1 VRAVSSNGAV
11 GTRAVTINNT
21 IINTVNCA
29 PGAPR
34 AGDTFVQKY
43 TTKTGV
49 YLGPR
54 SITASAPDNPLFR
67 DLDDVQATL
76 SYTAGTGSLIE
87 LRTTAASE
95 LGVRSPAGIPTSP
108 GQAWKGAVPLP
119 VWGGHLAAIRTP
131 SGTGQANGSDVYVYN
146 ADGSVN
152 SAPKRP
158 GTSTKVPFQSG
169 LLPVREFLP
178 SDWQAQ
184 IAKLRDSQGTT
195 AGNNITTFA
204 SNFRVIIRKTGG
216 SVGDL
221 NFSESGGTTG
231 GATYAEEYYN
241 VQAKFEGFAPIPTTA
256 PTTTE
261 KGGATSSS
269 NPLID
274 RAGVAL
280 STANGKLQYGNFCKI
295 SYTFRKVNNSNA
307 GTTQETADA
316 TAWNGTA
323 PFKADT
329 SASCTGSCALAKST
343 IQVRNGPSDAMGDW
357 MGTYYSHDKLPRI
370 GTNFMTAIGR
380 SGGQNAKN
388 GNGTSPQGN
397 TPYYSKKEGNNVA
410 NDTPAEATPP
420 SSNGEILQT
429 ITRVQL
435 P

>member
-1 VRAVSSNGAV
+1 MRAVSSNGAV

-54 SITASAPDNPLFR
+54 SISASAPNNPLFR
-67 DLDDVQATL
+67 DMDDVQATL

-95 LGVRSPAGIPTSP
+95 LGVRSPAGVPA
-108 GQAWKGAVPLP
+108 GAWAGAVPLP
-119 VWGGHLAAIRTP
+119 VWGGHAAAIRTP
-131 SGTGQANGSDVYVYN
+131 SGTGQADGSDVYVYN
-146 ADGSVN
+146 ADGSIN

-158 GTSTKVPFQSG
+158 GTSTKVPYQSG

-178 SDWQAQ
+178 SDWQGQ
-184 IAKLRDSQGTT
+184 LAKLRDTKGTA
-195 AGNNITTFA
+195 AGSNITTYADKFL
-204 SNFRVIIRKTGG
+204 VVIRKTGG

-221 NFSESGGTTG
+221 SFGESGGTTG
-231 GATYAEEYYN
+231 GATYAEEYYY

-256 PTTTE
+256 PTTTQ
-261 KGGATSSS
+261 KGGAASSS

-295 SYTFRKVNNSNA
+295 SYTFQKANASN
-307 GTTQETADA
+307 GGNTQETADA

-323 PFKADT
+323 PFKADI
-329 SASCTGSCALAKST
+329 SASCTGACALAKSVSE
-343 IQVRNGPSDAMGDW
+343 VRNGPSDAMGDW

-388 GNGTSPQGN
+388 GKDANPQGN